1 MQVISQ
7 KNALKVTMGQF
18 AKWYKDKFP
27 DISPG
32 QTIDFDGMIWYQSPY
47 YRLAVDKTNKKII
60 DFRVYPSDL
69 REPYYLWPNREK
81 ICINIPSLID
91 SVQNP
96 SEVWD
101 ITDLNIKTMPKY
113 FESANKPPKD
123 F

>member
-1 MQVISQ
+1 
-7 KNALKVTMGQF
+7 MGQF

-81 ICINIPSLID
+81 RFAHKY
-91 SVQNP
+91 SVFDRFSTKILQKCG
-96 SEVWD
+96 
-101 ITDLNIKTMPKY
+101 ILQI
-113 FESANKPPKD
+113 
-123 F
+123 